1 MFGRE
6 RGKFRLVDVGGEME
20 ASLYVAP
27 LSLENNRYLT
37 PRDLP
42 KGFHWLD
49 VFSHSPSVIGQLLK
63 SLQNCVTFSSAWT

>member
-42 KGFHWLD
+42 KGFH
-49 VFSHSPSVIGQLLK
+49 
-63 SLQNCVTFSSAWT
+63 